1 MKKQQTNEVKQLQK
15 TAGIL
20 NEAIDVS
27 WNPYDDDR
35 TKQQLRNSA
44 IKDVFRG
51 LEQGDSITALRD
63 DIIKVFP
70 KYAKKLEAFAELEE
84 LLYDQFEALYMDIE
98 DDDY

>member
-27 WNPYDDDR
+27 WNPYEDQ

-44 IKDVFRG
+44 IKSVFEG
-51 LEQGDSITALRD
+51 LEQGDSVTTLMD
-63 DIIKVFP
+63 DIVKVFP
-70 KYAKKLEAFAELEE
+70 QYAKKLEAFAMLEE
-84 LLYDQFEALYMDIE
+84 IIYNKFEELYMDIE
-98 DDDY
+98 DDD